1 MVGVILLKF
10 IACAKNSRSIKKIK
24 YYSSILILCKLCES
38 FNFPPPKS
46 ALLINKLKFDIVYK
60 MVPEPLSFWYP
71 ILKCSF
77 YMTTKKAHFIECSF
91 RQSLSFQKCSIL
103 PLGKNVSALG
113 SVINHKQEN
122 QICPLVPARGSV
134 QIEWIKKNFVPPCL
148 FTETE
153 RFFLAETRCPINHS
167 TISISVG
174 FDFPRIPR
182 IDSRLIKNINCG
194 NEFGNFEYL
203 LYYFFL
209 SILYVKTL
217 L

>member
-38 FNFPPPKS
+38 LNFPPPKS
-46 ALLINKLKFDIVYK
+46 ALLPLLISKFLFDTVYK
-60 MVPEPLSFWYP
+60 MVRGPVSFWYP
-71 ILKCSF
+71 ILKGSF

-91 RQSLSFQKCSIL
+91 RQSLSFQKCSLL

-153 RFFLAETRCPINHS
+153 RFFLAEVLTVRLCN
-167 TISISVG
+167 SV
-174 FDFPRIPR
+174 
-182 IDSRLIKNINCG
+182 L
-194 NEFGNFEYL
+194 
-203 LYYFFL
+203 
-209 SILYVKTL
+209 
-217 L
+217 